1 MNIISLKLHAFLFL
15 TFLISASCA
24 EQDKTNLHNSVV
36 DALFEEWNNVN
47 SPGCALAVIKNG
59 EILYSRGYGVADLEH
74 DIPITTS
81 SVFYVGSVSKQ
92 FVTMCVLLLEEEGKL
107 SLDDNIRKYLPW
119 FPDYGTPIT
128 IRHLIHHTSG
138 IKDYL
143 SLWNKS
149 GRSYLD
155 YMPEDEVYKMICD
168 QKELNFT
175 PGEEHRYSNSCY
187 FLLWFIIER
196 ASGTTLKQYAH
207 ENIFKPLGMN
217 MSHFHDDYLHIIKD
231 RAIGYRPLD
240 DGSFG
245 NLVMRFDL
253 VGSGGLYTSVE
264 DLYKWD
270 QNFYDNKLGKTGQ
283 ALIDKMLTNGR
294 FNNGE
299 EINYAFAL
307 VNDVYRGAK
316 VVRHSGSLG
325 GYRTQMMRFPDN
337 RFSVIILSNLSSFNP
352 TELAYKV
359 ADIVLQNEL
368 E

>member
-1 MNIISLKLHAFLFL
+1 MNIITLKLPVFLLLALFL
-15 TFLISASCA
+15 LTSCA
-24 EQDKTNLHNSVV
+24 EQDRIESLNPEIDK
-36 DALFEEWNNVN
+36 LFEEWDNDS
-47 SPGCALAVIKNG
+47 SPGCALAIVKDGKI
-59 EILYSRGYGVADLEH
+59 EYSRGYGMADLEH

-107 SLDDNIRKYLPW
+107 SLDDNITKYLPE

-128 IRHLIHHTSG
+128 IRNLIHHTSG

-143 SLWNKS
+143 TLWEET

-155 YMPEDEVYKMICD
+155 YMPEDEVYKMICA
-168 QKELNFT
+168 QEELNFT

-196 ASGTTLKQYAH
+196 ASGTTLKQYASD
-207 ENIFKPLGMN
+207 NIFKPLGMN

-231 RAIGYRPLD
+231 RAIGYSQD
-240 DGSFG
+240 NGTFG

-253 VGSGGLYTSVE
+253 VGSGGLYTTVE

-270 QNFYDNKLGKTGQ
+270 QNFYNNKLGKNGQ

-299 EINYAFAL
+299 EVNYAFAL

-325 GYRTQMMRFPDN
+325 GYRAQMMRFPEN
-337 RFSVIILSNLSSFNP
+337 QFSVIILSNLSTFNP

-359 ADIVLQNEL
+359 ADIVLQSEF